1 MNEKLKELYSYLK
14 RQNATDLTIEQF
26 FAAYGN
32 DRNKAKDVYDF
43 VKSQQMTDLKE
54 SDFFNAYFGNAE
66 TPQPEVKKKDEGM
79 GLPSEDGSSVSSKTN
94 VVEGTSGFVS
104 EQIIFGEDRSTVD
117 TQVVDPF
124 EQTSQITEKD
134 FFTGTFGNILRAID
148 RVSPIGIGDF
158 IDDQARAI
166 AGGSYQG
173 ILAENASDLLLAG
186 SKASDEDIE
195 SYLEALRDSQKYG
208 SSDEF
213 MEYQKIYQEHGEGIL
228 GVVLGLAHTG
238 VTVIPEILLNSY
250 TAMIENKDSRYAWEA
265 TILGG
270 AGIAATTGTVVGP
283 GGTFVGAA
291 AGAVAALPF
300 AFAAAGSAMEFGST
314 FSELLLEEAG
324 NRKLTKEL
332 IADILNDEEAY
343 KRIRNKA
350 ITRGLTIGVIDAITG
365 KMGGK
370 LTTGILTKGGTQ
382 AAKQATKKEV
392 LKAVV
397 GSSLVEGG
405 GGSVGEAAARA
416 LIGQDMDVSE
426 IALEGIAEMP
436 GSVKSFAQTAL
447 STPTY
452 KVNGSS
458 VSIEV
463 IDDLI
468 NTMTLDEIVQGNI
481 EISNDYNGMEFKLQE
496 RIKKLKAEGDII
508 LANPNINKPTLDKIS
523 ELQLELDKLKVND
536 TEVSKQRSAS
546 IRAEIKNLQEN
557 QLEGTVEETTKTSYN
572 SLSPEDKME
581 LRTKA
586 LDELEKEGVES
597 PTNKDIDIKAVSIL
611 DKELQLLEG
620 KPKKKKK
627 SFVEGLGK
635 TKDIGDVM
643 EGGIEV
649 DMDGTK
655 VIITEDEKGVTLESI
670 ETEDGK
676 KGQGNAEAAIKQIT
690 EKADRDGVDV
700 TLKVVPNDK
709 TVDAKRL
716 QSLYER
722 NGFKMQEDGV
732 TMVRSVNTFD
742 NVSDNLF
749 INRKDSSP
757 LLGLIPQKTK
767 SFAMTAAKLAA
778 KAIRLIAPEVK
789 IVLHESEGEYLK
801 YTSPLDSGEVANS
814 GEYNPET
821 NTIHIN
827 LSNVKKS
834 TVAHEVFH
842 AVLLN
847 KLKNNDALAKK
858 ISDDMVRVVQR
869 RLPKNHKL
877 RVAVEAHAA
886 KYQGVDAQFQ
896 TEEQIAELIGL
907 LSSKE
912 DGYTQ
917 LDNDMKS
924 VIKRFLINLAKKLNI
939 PLPKNWG
946 SDQEVVDLINT
957 LSRKTRTGE
966 AITESDVK
974 LLDVKEDTEDGGE
987 FVENPANVIRQQKVG
1002 NFEITYTENDKI
1014 AQYIKDGRITEP
1026 KNILDV
1032 FKGLNTS
1039 NVKVLVHSPDDMLAG
1054 EIKYKGKTI
1063 FEGSGGLFFVTKFGE
1078 VWASTEGAAVGIVN
1092 GLNKQVEEQGR
1103 GFMLLAKG
1111 SDQKLMSSPT
1121 GVDGAMKVINKM
1133 VGKNEI
1139 FSPSEFRTAV
1149 SKAISEEQNRLR
1161 LKAKKDGKKVPKFK
1175 PFSLRISAADM
1186 MSDITKLFSDESS
1199 GTFETR
1205 GNIVKGIG
1213 NALASAKLTSEQQSK
1228 AAKFLGGD
1236 TARSVG
1242 VSSTENKKTGNPL
1255 SQGLSDLIALTLA
1268 EKLTKGLKTGDV
1280 YAVIE
1285 VNQKVKATK
1294 SKHPSYDTS
1303 IVTLD
1308 GNPPI
1313 LHLLKNRQP
1322 GKEVLTPI
1330 FGKDK
1335 NKPYSV
1341 GQVPT
1346 MTGQINLEKKAED
1359 KGTNPIGNP
1368 TPIVNPKSRQ
1378 PATRQQ
1384 KGIEQAMENGEVIQ
1398 TDSELIFFKGMQPKM
1413 KNGKPFS
1420 VHKIKKGSF
1429 AALDKNIALDYK
1441 GDKPLK
1447 QFTIPKG
1454 TTVEVV
1460 NLPSDAIS
1468 LYRINEEKAINAS
1481 EAQVVKLVTTDLR
1494 GKSQQYVIKDA
1505 AILKTSKDVKES
1517 SVTSNN
1523 KKTFTARQQKGL
1535 INFSEKDAIKFS
1547 KIGVD
1552 DARTIQAMNSIGLS
1566 GVKFTEEGVNKKI
1579 KESLDELYGNYKSYL
1594 LSIDGSEITRLMQF
1608 EIDAAIEDALPDNVI
1623 NQLKEQINNDKARK
1637 DFISNLRKTQDDTA
1651 DQWVSYLKQSEYSDA
1666 FKYLMLDAVLT
1677 NNYDLKSLNY
1687 NKRTKATT
1695 RNISPFDAGTLA
1707 MLYASDSKALLK
1719 SYVEMQKENLDNI
1732 INASQVKSTEGGK
1745 WLKFDGGPNAA
1756 NKEETA
1762 NSLSQ
1767 LVQDTYWCTKTNALG
1782 QLRGGDFYVYVTGG
1796 TPRIAIR
1803 MEGDRVGEVR
1813 GNASSKQDLEPDMLP
1828 VADEF
1833 LKDNIPNDSGKKW
1846 LDSIAFN
1853 KKAKEFLGNIKANS
1867 IGEKEI
1873 KEYVNIVSEGEKNN
1887 TDYGENGF
1895 VTKIKNAFQNKNNIK
1910 PDIREF
1916 VAFNFSEFD
1925 ANKTKYFIG
1934 SADFKGSKITDLG
1947 SLEIISGDAYFEGS
1961 NVKSLGSLESI
1972 GGSAHFRDSNV
1983 ESLGSLERIGG
1994 DAYFLRSKIADL
2006 GSLESIGGNAYFEGS
2021 NVKSLGS
2028 LESIGGS
2035 ALFKGS
2041 KITDL
2046 GSLKSIGG
2054 SVNFTESNV
2063 KSLGSLE
2070 RISGNA
2076 FFTESNVESLGSLK
2090 SIGGDAY
2097 FRYSNIE
2104 SLGSL
2109 ESIGGHADFKGSK
2122 IADLGSLESIGG
2134 NAYFSGSKITDL
2146 GSLESIG
2153 GSVNFAG
2160 SNVKSLGSLKSI
2172 GGSAH
2177 FRDSNVESLGSLE
2190 RIGRYADFERSNVAD
2205 LGSLKSIGGNADF
2218 ADSKI
2223 TDLGSLESIGGNAYF
2238 KGSNVKSLG
2247 SLKSIGGNAHFRDS
2261 NVESLGSLERIG
2273 GNADFERSNVAD
2285 LGSLKSIGGNAY
2297 FSGSKI
2303 TDLGSLESI
2312 GGDAYFLR
2320 SKIADLG
2327 SLESIGGNAYFEG
2340 SNVKSL
2346 GSLKSIG
2353 GNADFERSNVK
2364 SLGSLESIGGSA
2376 HFRDSNVESLGSL
2389 ERIGGDAYFLR
2400 SKIADLGSLESIGGD
2415 AYFRYSN
2422 VESLGSLKSIGG
2434 NAYFSGSKLENEWNS
2449 IKNKPAS
2456 RQSKSDVESF
2466 IKNARAQGISEAA
2479 IKIILANKGVDEKTI
2494 ANALSKTKGGAS
2506 GTVKVD
2512 ESFVEG
2518 YDTTMKVIDGIIK
2531 KTKAKFAKED
2541 TSPQTLL
2548 DSTLPYLQGSKVYEN
2563 ATDVQREKMVR
2574 NLRKKVGLK
2583 EKSSPSI
2590 SKILGKVKDVKNILV
2605 SEKELLIKRIKDV
2618 REGAITTIKA
2628 IKLAQKEII
2637 NGVKDLKK
2645 KGKINTTQLTNIISK
2660 LNRIDMLS
2668 ESDVNEFFDYMAK
2681 VFNDAEY
2688 VEKLKNANNKRKN
2701 ALKNIPKKI
2710 GIADSIAQSLVKIFS
2725 INPSLIPDAVFD
2737 KYLKLVDQ
2745 FGERASVLTLSSVK
2759 VVEKTASEI
2768 LNQIDI
2774 ETSKIPQLQEYLES
2788 FEKKVID
2795 SETGK
2800 LNYAETIKQM
2810 LADEV
2815 INESDYEVM
2824 KKYKSGIL
2832 AKEEKASKT
2841 DAEILQEKKEILQE
2855 KKEIIKRLKRRDE
2868 LNVENLPSRFEVERA
2883 RRFKELIKDSEILMR
2898 LSVNQ
2903 LKQIEKLVGNIRN
2916 GYFPSLANEM
2926 IVKLEGELNGNKL
2939 SKGIKEGKLLP
2950 KARLKSN
2957 LRKLFGAGNSILKEI
2972 KSTPL
2977 FFIDQVFGNFKESLI
2992 RNSLFDG
2999 LAKQI
3004 QQFESSYKKI
3014 SGRIEKAQL
3023 AVFKSFKNRP
3033 NEALMSNFKQMVYL
3047 IQLEYDTNIGNP
3059 ETKHQAKAY
3068 IEKTIKAID
3077 DGAST
3082 YSDRDAEMLS
3092 TILKDFTE
3100 NKEISL
3106 DKLYGSFNSAE
3117 KNSIKVI
3124 QEVNA
3129 ELGPIAQQTANVIRG
3144 EGITA
3149 RNNYVHLNVINEK
3162 GSDPMANEAFIDGY
3176 TKSLKPSTRSKSLI
3190 KRQGVVSPLNFD
3202 VYTSALKGAKGTLLD
3217 FHMTDA
3223 VRTANATLN
3232 STEGL
3237 LKGNEPRMSSENR
3250 EKFNAIKEAYDTVL
3264 RIQFTNA
3271 YFSTTFV
3278 EDALNWVSKNG
3289 YRTMLAGSV
3298 RLISEFSSNSAFA
3311 LLTNP
3316 KALISG
3322 VKIGIGFLNSDAAP
3336 EVMSNLNSTQT
3347 NRIYPNEDLSG
3358 RMIDTNLLNK
3368 KKGLKGA
3375 RAKNKYMNKL
3385 TQVWNATGD
3394 KYVNSV
3400 ATLAD
3405 SLISSPDKAIMRPV
3419 WFGAFSNEFK
3429 KITGLEPNL
3438 DKIAA
3443 NDTNYMDANKEALD
3457 SATKHADEQSIYTG
3471 ATSNPFYGI
3480 LRGQS
3485 MPTDTSFKKAYNAF
3499 NNFMLTFLMYEYMT
3513 VRTGVVSAM
3522 GQGSLSKTKGASLVA
3537 ASATRMTMYTM
3548 MISVMGELMSNI
3560 VGGDDEEKDIKS
3572 LDKRLGQSIASTV
3585 LTISLGKSGNAYRS
3599 VINFLADGANEEYLD
3614 MLRDGEYDVYKDGL
3628 SFQTIPKEKNRGTG
3642 LADILLNSFAA
3653 YGPAVKTVDFII
3665 KKSTEPEKKTDA
3677 AKERRKKELMY
3688 RLPLEVLGNTGL
3700 IPMYKDVRK
3709 VVLGRIYND
3718 IGSGSQEQKNYQKEV
3733 EKMKTSFGNGGFGN
3747 GGFGKDAGGFGN
3759 PK

>member
-79 GLPSEDGSSVSSKTN
+79 GLPSEDGSSVSSETE
-94 VVEGTSGFVS
+94 VVEGAVLSDNTLDKKVDWNAMAERESAIINEEQKKESTSGFVS
-104 EQIIFGEDRSTVD
+104 EQAIFGEGGSKANTE
-117 TQVVDPF
+117 VVDPF

-166 AGGSYQG
+166 AGGAYQG

-238 VTVIPEILLNSY
+238 VTVVPEILLNSY
-250 TAMIENKDSRYAWEA
+250 TAMIANKDARYALEA
-265 TILGG
+265 TVLGG
-270 AGIAATTGTVVGP
+270 AGIGATTGTAVGP
-283 GGTFVGAA
+283 AGTAAGAA
-291 AGAVAALPF
+291 GGAVAALPF

-350 ITRGLTIGVIDAITG
+350 ITRGLTIGVIDALTG

-397 GSSLVEGG
+397 GSSLVEGA
-405 GGSVGEAAARA
+405 GGSAGEAAARA

-496 RIKKLKAEGDII
+496 RIKKLKAEADII

-700 TLKVVPNDK
+700 TLKVVPKDK

-767 SFAMTAAKLAA
+767 SFAMTAAKLAS

-789 IVLHESEGEYLK
+789 IVLHESEGEYLN
-801 YTSPLDSGEVANS
+801 YTSPLDSGELASS

-877 RVAVEAHAA
+877 RIAVEAHAA

-974 LLDVKEDTEDGGE
+974 LLDVKEDTEGGE
-987 FVENPANVIRQQKVG
+987 QQGSEGEVGKIKISRQQKDVIDAPSVNNDPRPWVRKVTNTIDVFTLNGKNFITNMYDYTNAGLTELG
-1002 NFEITYTENDKI
+1002 NGYSIELLGGRNYVPIIMNKTGKKLGDVSNLAAFNTKSQAEGFVRQSIEGDANYFAPHSGTLDGSWQFQQHIFEQLVDLVL
-1014 AQYIKDGRITEP
+1014 D
-1026 KNILDV
+1026 KNILTNEELIEIFDV
-1032 FKGLNTS
+1032 NLRNESAKKLYAERIKSIKEKGYYTKKVDNKEVKVTKKPNKPSNFLSAFKKFRKASGLEINNLNSFKSDPKELVRFLNIENNFSPDLRKNFNQKIAANKKFQKAIGVNNLEEFHQRIIDPLNKGVVGGEIMTFIKFDPSTFEIVKTDPTSVEHHPSFGWVVKAKIEEISQPEKFHKSYDITEEYIKYNSNETVVSRKADVTEDEFKKS
-1039 NVKVLVHSPDDMLAG
+1039 NVSSSAGSIPKVAKVATRQQRIDKASEKLIELFDRDNIPLTIAEAKAMVEEVYDWTTWYDGISSYVNDLFG
-1054 EIKYKGKTI
+1054 EYGEDILSILPLSSMAANSAATVGMTINNVERIYKGEKPNGVAEYYGYVTD
-1063 FEGSGGLFFVTKFGE
+1063 FLEGKGIRSDKMYNFLKALLGDKN
-1078 VWASTEGAAVGIVN
+1078 AVAVDMHVYSIIMGKDPN
-1092 GLNKQVEEQGR
+1092 KKQVNPSNKKEFER
-1103 GFMLLAKG
+1103 AKEFVNTLAKEMDLAPREVQAALWALNILRTNG
-1111 SDQKLMSSPT
+1111 KPDSYEQYFEKQVKERKLKERIE
-1121 GVDGAMKVINKM
+1121 GWR
-1133 VGKNEI
+1133 
-1139 FSPSEFRTAV
+1139 SE
-1149 SKAISEEQNRLR
+1149 
-1161 LKAKKDGKKVPKFK
+1161 GYK
-1175 PFSLRISAADM
+1175 PFSEIRKTKEQK
-1186 MSDITKLFSDESS
+1186 IT
-1199 GTFETR
+1199 
-1205 GNIVKGIG
+1205 
-1213 NALASAKLTSEQQSK
+1213 
-1228 AAKFLGGD
+1228 
-1236 TARSVG
+1236 
-1242 VSSTENKKTGNPL
+1242 
-1255 SQGLSDLIALTLA
+1255 
-1268 EKLTKGLKTGDV
+1268 
-1280 YAVIE
+1280 
-1285 VNQKVKATK
+1285 
-1294 SKHPSYDTS
+1294 
-1303 IVTLD
+1303 
-1308 GNPPI
+1308 
-1313 LHLLKNRQP
+1313 
-1322 GKEVLTPI
+1322 
-1330 FGKDK
+1330 
-1335 NKPYSV
+1335 
-1341 GQVPT
+1341 
-1346 MTGQINLEKKAED
+1346 
-1359 KGTNPIGNP
+1359 
-1368 TPIVNPKSRQ
+1368 

-1566 GVKFTEEGVNKKI
+1566 GVKFTDEGVNKKI

-1782 QLRGGDFYVYVTGG
+1782 QLRGGDFYVYVTGE

-1853 KKAKEFLGNIKANS
+1853 KKAKEFLGNIYANN

-1910 PDIREF
+1910 PEIREF

-1934 SADFKGSKITDLG
+1934 NADFKGSKITDLG
-1947 SLEIISGDAYFEGS
+1947 SLEIISG
-1961 NVKSLGSLESI
+1961 N
-1972 GGSAHFRDSNV
+1972 
-1983 ESLGSLERIGG
+1983 
-1994 DAYFLRSKIADL
+1994 AD
-2006 GSLESIGGNAYFEGS
+2006 
-2021 NVKSLGS
+2021 
-2028 LESIGGS
+2028 
-2035 ALFKGS
+2035 FKGS

-2054 SVNFTESNV
+2054 SAFFTDSNV
-2063 KSLGSLE
+2063 ESLGSLE
-2070 RISGNA
+2070 SIGRNAYFTDSNVESLGSLKSVGGDAYFSRSKLESLGSLESVGGNA
-2076 FFTESNVESLGSLK
+2076 DFEGSNVESLGSLK
-2090 SIGGDAY
+2090 SIGGSA
-2097 FRYSNIE
+2097 FFE
-2104 SLGSL
+2104 
-2109 ESIGGHADFKGSK
+2109 
-2122 IADLGSLESIGG
+2122 
-2134 NAYFSGSKITDL
+2134 GSKITDL
-2146 GSLESIG
+2146 GSL
-2153 GSVNFAG
+2153 
-2160 SNVKSLGSLKSI
+2160 KSI
-2172 GGSAH
+2172 GSNAY

-2190 RIGRYADFERSNVAD
+2190 
-2205 LGSLKSIGGNADF
+2205 SIGGNADF
-2218 ADSKI
+2218 
-2223 TDLGSLESIGGNAYF
+2223 
-2238 KGSNVKSLG
+2238 
-2247 SLKSIGGNAHFRDS
+2247 RD
-2261 NVESLGSLERIG
+2261 
-2273 GNADFERSNVAD
+2273 
-2285 LGSLKSIGGNAY
+2285 
-2297 FSGSKI
+2297 
-2303 TDLGSLESI
+2303 
-2312 GGDAYFLR
+2312 
-2320 SKIADLG
+2320 
-2327 SLESIGGNAYFEG
+2327 
-2340 SNVKSL
+2340 
-2346 GSLKSIG
+2346 
-2353 GNADFERSNVK
+2353 
-2364 SLGSLESIGGSA
+2364 
-2376 HFRDSNVESLGSL
+2376 
-2389 ERIGGDAYFLR
+2389 
-2400 SKIADLGSLESIGGD
+2400 
-2415 AYFRYSN
+2415 SN

-2434 NAYFSGSKLENEWNS
+2434 SAFFEGSKITDLGSLKSIGSNAYFRDSNVESLGSLESIGGYADFEGSKLENEWNS

-2479 IKIILANKGVDEKTI
+2479 IKIILANKGIDEKTI

-2618 REGAITTIKA
+2618 REGATTTIKA

-2688 VEKLKNANNKRKN
+2688 VEKLRNANNKRNN
-2701 ALKNIPKKI
+2701 ALENIPKKI

-2725 INPSLIPDAVFD
+2725 INASLIPDAVFD

-2745 FGERASVLTLSSVK
+2745 FGEGASVLTLSSVK

-2800 LNYAETIKQM
+2800 LNYAETIRQM

-2841 DAEILQEKKEILQE
+2841 DAEILQEKKEI
-2855 KKEIIKRLKRRDE
+2855 IKRLKRRAE

-3033 NEALMSNFKQMVYL
+3033 NEALMSNFKQMAYL

-3082 YSDRDAEMLS
+3082 YSDRDAEILS

-3100 NKEISL
+3100 NGEISL

-3336 EVMSNLNSTQT
+3336 EVMNNLNSTQT

-3385 TQVWNATGD
+3385 TQVWNVTGD

-3405 SLISSPDKAIMRPV
+3405 GLISSPDKAIMRPV

-3457 SATKHADEQSIYTG
+3457 SATKHADEESIYTG

-3485 MPTDTSFKKAYNAF
+3485 MPTDTSFNQAYNAF

-3585 LTISLGKSGNAYRS
+3585 LTISLGKSDNAYRS

-3642 LADILLNSFAA
+3642 LADILLNLFAA

-3677 AKERRKKELMY
+3677 AKERREKELMY